1 MFGKPFGT
9 STTTSAFG
17 TGSSLFGSSAAKPT
31 VGFGSPSTAQSGSLF
46 GQKPLF
52 GASTQPTSLF
62 GSAQPTA
69 TTSSSLFG
77 QSKPLF
83 GSATTSQPN
92 AFGGTTSIFGSGQTS
107 AQSGSLFSSSFGS
120 TAPTGTTIKFE
131 PPTASDTMLRNGT
144 NQTINTKHMCITSM
158 KQYEGK
164 SLEELRCEDYIANR
178 RGATV
183 GSLSFGQSQPTTSTS
198 LFGASTTTQS
208 SLFGSQN
215 KPLFGGTS
223 TFGTTTTTATPSLF
237 GSTTSTG
244 TSLFGA
250 SKPATGGLFGSTQ
263 TSTASPFG
271 QTQQSGGLFGSKPAT
286 LLQSSLHLDVIF
298 TPNKLLDFLFFD
310 PFVCLT
316 GTAPFGSTA
325 TSTSLFGSSAAKPTT
340 SLFGAPAAQTG
351 FGMAPAA
358 TNVVA
363 AQAAPIV
370 LGADVSQTLIQ
381 NTLKPSLLRRMS
393 KDTSTSIFTDRNGE
407 GEGKCEDPKQKT
419 RQIDLSRL
427 HKSLQESRQRKSS
440 ASSGTPAPGSAGD
453 SRDRDGAGVQPH
465 SPTTYN
471 VSENG
476 DGAPPR
482 PVLSPETENAHLKR
496 RAELRTEQPP
506 RLDLNIEL
514 SPSSSYGTTTAISGL
529 KSSGHHNGIGSTNR
543 SRSLEF
549 TPACWIANRNAE
561 SVEQFPPSLL
571 RRMSKDTSTSIFT
584 DRNGEGEGKCEDPKQ
599 KTRQI
604 DLSRLHKSLQESRQ
618 RKSSASSGTPAPG
631 SAGDSRDRDGAGVQP
646 HSPTTYNVSENGDGA
661 PPRPVLSPE
670 TENAHLKR
678 RAELRTEQPPRLD
691 LNIELSPSS
700 SLPAQSAQSS
710 LSERSVLGKSSL
722 ENVREEVADK
732 PHPAGIRLR
741 RLDYVCEPSLEQL
754 ALMAERDGGVCHLE
768 KGFTVRRF
776 AYGSVFWPGPFD
788 LSNVDIDK
796 VVHFRQNEVIIYP
809 DDLDK
814 PPIGEQ
820 LNRFAEISLER
831 VWPRDKVTKES
842 IMDPIRLEQMHF
854 RERLE
859 RVSARMGANFKD
871 YRPETGTWVFTVS
884 HFTKYG
890 LPDESDDDEMPSAE
904 ELRVA
909 MGESRLQNAVQ
920 RDRLRLSAQQ
930 VPEVFPAAPDESATQ
945 RRDLR
950 QTSQLLNDEMS
961 SAEELRVAMGE
972 SRLQNA
978 VQRDRLRLSAQ
989 QVPEVFP
996 AAPDESAT
1004 QRRDVVHFRQ
1014 NEVIIYPDDLDKPP
1028 IGEQLNRFA
1037 EISLER
1043 VWPRDKVTKESI
1055 MDPIR
1060 LEQMHFRERLE
1071 RVSAR
1076 MGANF
1081 KDYRPETGTWVF
1093 TVSHFTKYGLPD
1105 ESDDDEMPSAEELRV
1120 AMGES
1125 RLQNAVQR
1133 DRLRLSAQQVP
1144 EVFPAAPDESATQR
1158 RDMIDSSVRVFK
1170 DVSQMPTPIFNR
1182 ALGGLCAEE
1191 MKTVITPKATILD
1204 FDQTIDSIVFTPAK
1218 GIRERKHKIEPTD
1231 GLIALGI
1238 YALVENRV
1246 MGVVKGIAI
1255 SYVLELVGEGA
1266 EKEEEEW
1273 DSGIMRKTYSGASA
1287 QLDELMEDSFTF
1299 ERGKER
1305 AERKTRR
1312 MHLKAI
1318 EPKNDLT
1325 FVVSLSES
1333 FVTKMRAKRGT
1344 IIDEALFNL
1353 RRTRVG
1359 WATNGLLANSGLP
1372 ASFDVHLLKLD
1383 YPDELPRDYIVD
1395 MFEHNIRLS
1404 SRMAER
1410 QFMDKSVEMGVVERI
1425 TPSRDYAQMVDS
1437 FIATSKQSKM
1447 PREESVWKLCSALFT
1462 HPSLL
1467 IASSD
1472 YTRGVVQR
1480 DCVGDWLREAIA
1492 AKHLKLPPPGK
1503 KRILF
1508 HVLAGNLSEAVEEA
1522 ISANRPLLAVALS
1535 SFLATDRTPYK
1546 QQAWLAVEFWV
1557 QSQATD
1563 FMEEDLLKIYMVMA
1577 GMMQVD
1583 LKSRRVFVCEGLNWM
1598 RALGVFVWYYNPY
1611 HAPLKEVIS
1620 AFEEDLEARNCR
1632 DSLGNSV
1639 FYELIKLASER
1650 SHPLELILEPSAFD
1664 NQPLDYHL
1672 SWHLWC
1678 VLRSIGYEHMD
1689 EFMERCLHI
1698 RYAEQLAG
1706 MGLVHLAIF
1715 VLMHI
1720 SDLNARQN
1728 AVTEMIDR
1736 VAPEADEALYKKV
1749 ESVCALPPETIAHS
1763 KYMRAKLEGDEE
1775 AMCLHALDAAMY
1787 QEAHS
1792 LFYDSVAPSA
1802 VTRDDDELL
1811 GRLFEKFEAESDKIS
1826 CWGPRG
1832 QIYTDYYHLKEGI
1845 HEITDECHVES
1856 LLELAHSLE
1865 PRICAMSAKTPL
1877 QSLSMSVMS
1886 RLVYEVIARFESKQ
1900 LVDMPFSME
1909 EALQATCNISAAAI
1923 PRGGYDFSI

>member
-1 MFGKPFGT
+1 MV
-9 STTTSAFG
+9 
-17 TGSSLFGSSAAKPT
+17 L
-31 VGFGSPSTAQSGSLF
+31 
-46 GQKPLF
+46 
-52 GASTQPTSLF
+52 
-62 GSAQPTA
+62 
-69 TTSSSLFG
+69 
-77 QSKPLF
+77 
-83 GSATTSQPN
+83 N
-92 AFGGTTSIFGSGQTS
+92 
-107 AQSGSLFSSSFGS
+107 
-120 TAPTGTTIKFE
+120 
-131 PPTASDTMLRNGT
+131 
-144 NQTINTKHMCITSM
+144 
-158 KQYEGK
+158 
-164 SLEELRCEDYIANR
+164 
-178 RGATV
+178 
-183 GSLSFGQSQPTTSTS
+183 
-198 LFGASTTTQS
+198 
-208 SLFGSQN
+208 
-215 KPLFGGTS
+215 
-223 TFGTTTTTATPSLF
+223 
-237 GSTTSTG
+237 
-244 TSLFGA
+244 
-250 SKPATGGLFGSTQ
+250 
-263 TSTASPFG
+263 
-271 QTQQSGGLFGSKPAT
+271 
-286 LLQSSLHLDVIF
+286 VI
-298 TPNKLLDFLFFD
+298 
-310 PFVCLT
+310 VA

-381 NTLKPSLLRRMS
+381 NTIIEAQLASCPYGDSPLLKLISTDSLKKADMPNPTSMERQLRFLASKAQGTTTASAARTGAGALSSLPPAGSPIVMPSQLNNSRTMGHLSYNSIYSSPTLDVLPTSPVVDLTSRLVLTSFFGPSLLRRMS

-514 SPSSSYGTTTAISGL
+514 SPSSSVSFHDRCDKFTTL
-529 KSSGHHNGIGSTNR
+529 
-543 SRSLEF
+543 
-549 TPACWIANRNAE
+549 
-561 SVEQFPPSLL
+561 PPS
-571 RRMSKDTSTSIFT
+571 
-584 DRNGEGEGKCEDPKQ
+584 
-599 KTRQI
+599 
-604 DLSRLHKSLQESRQ
+604 
-618 RKSSASSGTPAPG
+618 
-631 SAGDSRDRDGAGVQP
+631 V
-646 HSPTTYNVSENGDGA
+646 
-661 PPRPVLSPE
+661 
-670 TENAHLKR
+670 
-678 RAELRTEQPPRLD
+678 
-691 LNIELSPSS
+691 
-700 SLPAQSAQSS
+700 
-710 LSERSVLGKSSL
+710 
-722 ENVREEVADK
+722 NVREEVADK

-796 VVHFRQNEVIIYP
+796 
-809 DDLDK
+809 
-814 PPIGEQ
+814 
-820 LNRFAEISLER
+820 
-831 VWPRDKVTKES
+831 
-842 IMDPIRLEQMHF
+842 
-854 RERLE
+854 
-859 RVSARMGANFKD
+859 
-871 YRPETGTWVFTVS
+871 
-884 HFTKYG
+884 
-890 LPDESDDDEMPSAE
+890 
-904 ELRVA
+904 
-909 MGESRLQNAVQ
+909 
-920 RDRLRLSAQQ
+920 
-930 VPEVFPAAPDESATQ
+930 
-945 RRDLR
+945 
-950 QTSQLLNDEMS
+950 
-961 SAEELRVAMGE
+961 
-972 SRLQNA
+972 
-978 VQRDRLRLSAQ
+978 
-989 QVPEVFP
+989 
-996 AAPDESAT
+996 
-1004 QRRDVVHFRQ
+1004 VVHFRQ

-1231 GLIALGI
+1231 GLIAL
-1238 YALVENRV
+1238 
-1246 MGVVKGIAI
+1246 
-1255 SYVLELVGEGA
+1255 
-1266 EKEEEEW
+1266 
-1273 DSGIMRKTYSGASA
+1273 GASA

-1522 ISANRPLLAVALS
+1522 ISANRPLLAV
-1535 SFLATDRTPYK
+1535 
-1546 QQAWLAVEFWV
+1546 EFWV

-1620 AFEEDLEARNCR
+1620 AFEEDLEARSCR

-1845 HEITDECHVES
+1845 HEITDECHVCS
-1856 LLELAHSLE
+1856 CLLFFSFVYLITVLRLCSCYVAY
-1865 PRICAMSAKTPL
+1865 
-1877 QSLSMSVMS
+1877 LSSSHVM
-1886 RLVYEVIARFESKQ
+1886 E
-1900 LVDMPFSME
+1900 
-1909 EALQATCNISAAAI
+1909 
-1923 PRGGYDFSI
+1923 